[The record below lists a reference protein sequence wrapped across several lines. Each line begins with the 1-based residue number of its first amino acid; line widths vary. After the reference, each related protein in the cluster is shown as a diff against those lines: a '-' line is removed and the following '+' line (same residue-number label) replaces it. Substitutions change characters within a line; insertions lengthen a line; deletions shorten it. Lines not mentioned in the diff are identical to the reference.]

1 MENLENLLQEYLKSL
16 NEKEMQSYLIAKSH
30 LGSSFCLEKSNGFI
44 EWKKEKEKKIIFII
58 HFISIIILY
67 INEKNI

>member
-30 LGSSFCLEKSNGFI
+30 LVSSFCLEKSNGFI
-44 EWKKEKEKKIIFII
+44 EWKKEKEKK
-58 HFISIIILY
+58 
-67 INEKNI
+67 